1 MTQSFVDG
9 LISSILMKDI
19 AANTLNRKRIT
30 RLKFINILLANPIQ
44 RFRLLIIVVWAL
56 GFKKKIGICSTRPLP
71 MPREENI
78 KP

>member
-30 RLKFINILLANPIQ
+30 RLKFINILLANPNQ

-56 GFKKKIGICSTRPLP
+56 GIKKKIGCP
-71 MPREENI
+71 EK